1 MTAALTGETQ
11 LRARR
16 TRIKILRAI
25 ADRNGVAGFS
35 DIKFSTGLSTG
46 SIYYHLE
53 RMGNYVTKDSK
64 HYIITEEGLQLL
76 RDVDSKYASVAVPPP
91 PPPPARKVTG
101 EQHHHEPPEDSGRTK
116 ETVRQVRHWGMR
128 QYALAGALAS
138 IVVFVMAGLA
148 ANWQIL
154 SLGMNAGLAASIAVA
169 AALAVSLLAM
179 SGRRTYSVIGYK
191 GMVLSVAA
199 LAGVLVSVLM
209 VAGLGYTGASPS
221 QPYDNSMDALLSSYS
236 LHWHIR

>member
-1 MTAALTGETQ
+1 MTSALTGETQ

-53 RMGNYVTKDSK
+53 RMGSYVTKDSK

-76 RDVDSKYASVAVPPP
+76 RDVDSKYASVAA
-91 PPPPARKVTG
+91 PPPPARKVAG
-101 EQHHHEPPEDSGRTK
+101 EHHHEPSEDSGRT
-116 ETVRQVRHWGMR
+116 EEAVRQVRHWGMR

-138 IVVFVMAGLA
+138 VVVFVMAGLA

-169 AALAVSLLAM
+169 AALAVLLLAM
-179 SGRRTYSVIGYK
+179 SGRRTYSVIGYR

-199 LAGVLVSVLM
+199 LAGVLVSVLV

-236 LHWHIR
+236 LHWQIR

>member
-64 HYIITEEGLQLL
+64 HYIITEDGLQLL
-76 RDVDSKYASVAVPPP
+76 RDVDSKYASVAAP
-91 PPPPARKVTG
+91 PPPPARKVAG
-101 EQHHHEPPEDSGRTK
+101 EQHHHEPPEDSGTTE
-116 ETVRQVRHWGMR
+116 ETVRQVRHWGVR

-138 IVVFVMAGLA
+138 VVVFVIAGLA
-148 ANWQIL
+148 ANWQIP
-154 SLGMNAGLAASIAVA
+154 SLGMNVGLAASIAVA
-169 AALAVSLLAM
+169 AALAVSLLLM

-199 LAGVLVSVLM
+199 LAGVLVSVLV

>member
-1 MTAALTGETQ
+1 MTTALTGETQ

-64 HYIITEEGLQLL
+64 HYIITEEGLRLL
-76 RDVDSKYASVAVPPP
+76 RDVDSKYASVAA
-91 PPPPARKVTG
+91 PPPPARKVAR
-101 EQHHHEPPEDSGRTK
+101 EHHHEPSEDSGRT
-116 ETVRQVRHWGMR
+116 EEAVRQVRHWGMR

-138 IVVFVMAGLA
+138 VVVFVMAGLA

-179 SGRRTYSVIGYK
+179 SGRRTYSVIGYR
-191 GMVLSVAA
+191 GMLLSVAA
-199 LAGVLVSVLM
+199 LAGVLVSVLV

-236 LHWHIR
+236 LHWQIR

>member
-76 RDVDSKYASVAVPPP
+76 RDVDSKYASVAAP
-91 PPPPARKVTG
+91 PPPPARKVAG
-101 EQHHHEPPEDSGRTK
+101 EQHHHEPSEDFGRT
-116 ETVRQVRHWGMR
+116 EEAVRQVRHWGMR

-138 IVVFVMAGLA
+138 VVVFVIAGLA
-148 ANWQIL
+148 ANWQIP
-154 SLGMNAGLAASIAVA
+154 SLGMNVGLAASIAVA
-169 AALAVSLLAM
+169 AALAVSLLLM

-199 LAGVLVSVLM
+199 LAGVIVSVLV
-209 VAGLGYTGASPS
+209 VAGLGYTGASLS

>member
-76 RDVDSKYASVAVPPP
+76 RDVDSKYVSVAAPPA
-91 PPPPARKVTG
+91 PARKVAG
-101 EQHHHEPPEDSGRTK
+101 EQQQQHHEPSEDSGRT
-116 ETVRQVRHWGMR
+116 EEAVRQVRQWGMR

-138 IVVFVMAGLA
+138 VVVFVMAGLA

-154 SLGMNAGLAASIAVA
+154 SLGMNAGLAGSIAVA

-179 SGRRTYSVIGYK
+179 SGRRTYSVIGYR

-199 LAGVLVSVLM
+199 LAGVLVSVLV

-236 LHWHIR
+236 LHWQIR

>member
-1 MTAALTGETQ
+1 MTGETQ

-64 HYIITEEGLQLL
+64 HYIITEEGLRLL
-76 RDVDSKYASVAVPPP
+76 RDVDSKYASVAA
-91 PPPPARKVTG
+91 PPPPARMVAR
-101 EQHHHEPPEDSGRTK
+101 EHHHEPSEDSGRT
-116 ETVRQVRHWGMR
+116 EEAVRQVRHWGMR

-138 IVVFVMAGLA
+138 VVVFVMAGLA

-179 SGRRTYSVIGYK
+179 SGRRTYSVIGYR
-191 GMVLSVAA
+191 GMLLSVAA
-199 LAGVLVSVLM
+199 LAGVLVSVLV

-236 LHWHIR
+236 LHWQIR

>member
-1 MTAALTGETQ
+1 LTGETQ

-64 HYIITEEGLQLL
+64 HYIITEEGLRLL
-76 RDVDSKYASVAVPPP
+76 RDVDSKYASVAA
-91 PPPPARKVTG
+91 PPPPARMVAR
-101 EQHHHEPPEDSGRTK
+101 EHHHEPSEDSGRTE
-116 ETVRQVRHWGMR
+116 ETARQVRHWGMR

-138 IVVFVMAGLA
+138 VVVFVMAGLA

-179 SGRRTYSVIGYK
+179 SGRRTYSVIGYR
-191 GMVLSVAA
+191 GMLLSVAA
-199 LAGVLVSVLM
+199 LVGVLVSVLV

-236 LHWHIR
+236 LHWQIR

>member
-76 RDVDSKYASVAVPPP
+76 RDVDSKYASVAA
-91 PPPPARKVTG
+91 PPPPARKVAG
-101 EQHHHEPPEDSGRTK
+101 EQHHHEPSEDSGRTK
-116 ETVRQVRHWGMR
+116 EMVRQVRRWGMR

-138 IVVFVMAGLA
+138 VVVFVIAGLA
-148 ANWQIL
+148 ANWQIP
-154 SLGMNAGLAASIAVA
+154 SLGMNVGLAASIAVA
-169 AALAVSLLAM
+169 AALAVSLLLM

-199 LAGVLVSVLM
+199 LAGVFVSVLV

>member
-1 MTAALTGETQ
+1 
-11 LRARR
+11 
-16 TRIKILRAI
+16 
-25 ADRNGVAGFS
+25 
-35 DIKFSTGLSTG
+35 
-46 SIYYHLE
+46 
-53 RMGNYVTKDSK
+53 MGNYVTKDSK

-76 RDVDSKYASVAVPPP
+76 RDVDSKYASVAAP
-91 PPPPARKVTG
+91 PPPPARKVAG
-101 EQHHHEPPEDSGRTK
+101 EQHHHEPSEDSGRTK
-116 ETVRQVRHWGMR
+116 EMVRQVRRWGMR

-138 IVVFVMAGLA
+138 VVVFVIAGLA
-148 ANWQIL
+148 ANWQIP
-154 SLGMNAGLAASIAVA
+154 SLGMNVGLAASIAVA
-169 AALAVSLLAM
+169 AALAVSLLLM

-199 LAGVLVSVLM
+199 LAGVFVSVLV

>member
-64 HYIITEEGLQLL
+64 HYIITEDGLQLL
-76 RDVDSKYASVAVPPP
+76 RDVDSKYASVAAP
-91 PPPPARKVTG
+91 PPPPARKVAG
-101 EQHHHEPPEDSGRTK
+101 EQHHHEPSEDFGRT
-116 ETVRQVRHWGMR
+116 EEAVRQVRHWGMR

-138 IVVFVMAGLA
+138 VVVFVIAGLA
-148 ANWQIL
+148 ANWQIP
-154 SLGMNAGLAASIAVA
+154 SLGMNVGLAASIAVA
-169 AALAVSLLAM
+169 AALAVSLLLM

-191 GMVLSVAA
+191 GMMLSVAA
-199 LAGVLVSVLM
+199 LAGVIVSVLV
-209 VAGLGYTGASPS
+209 VAGLGYTGASLS

>member
-64 HYIITEEGLQLL
+64 HYIITEDGLQLL
-76 RDVDSKYASVAVPPP
+76 RDVDSKYASVAAP
-91 PPPPARKVTG
+91 PPPPARKVAG
-101 EQHHHEPPEDSGRTK
+101 EQHHHEPSEDFGRT
-116 ETVRQVRHWGMR
+116 EEAVRQVRHWGMR

-138 IVVFVMAGLA
+138 VVVFVIAGLA
-148 ANWQIL
+148 ANWQIP
-154 SLGMNAGLAASIAVA
+154 SLGMNVGLAASIAVA
-169 AALAVSLLAM
+169 AALAVSLLLM
-179 SGRRTYSVIGYK
+179 SGRRTYSFIGYK

-199 LAGVLVSVLM
+199 LAGVIVSVLV
-209 VAGLGYTGASPS
+209 VAGLGYTGASLS

>member
-1 MTAALTGETQ
+1 LTGETQ

-64 HYIITEEGLQLL
+64 HYIITEEGLRLL
-76 RDVDSKYASVAVPPP
+76 RDVDSKYASVAA
-91 PPPPARKVTG
+91 PPPPARMVAR
-101 EQHHHEPPEDSGRTK
+101 EHHHEPSEDSGRT
-116 ETVRQVRHWGMR
+116 EEAVRQVRHWGMR

-138 IVVFVMAGLA
+138 VVVFVMAGLA

-179 SGRRTYSVIGYK
+179 SGRRTYSVIGYR
-191 GMVLSVAA
+191 GMLLSVAA
-199 LAGVLVSVLM
+199 LAGVLVSVLV

-236 LHWHIR
+236 LHWQIR

>member
-1 MTAALTGETQ
+1 MTVALTGETQ

-64 HYIITEEGLQLL
+64 HYIITEDGLQLL
-76 RDVDSKYASVAVPPP
+76 RDVDSKYASVAAP
-91 PPPPARKVTG
+91 PPPPARKVAG
-101 EQHHHEPPEDSGRTK
+101 EQHHHEPSEDFGRT
-116 ETVRQVRHWGMR
+116 EEAVRQVRHWGMR

-138 IVVFVMAGLA
+138 VVVFVIAGLA
-148 ANWQIL
+148 ANWQIP
-154 SLGMNAGLAASIAVA
+154 SLGMNVGLAASIAVA
-169 AALAVSLLAM
+169 AALAVSLLLM

-199 LAGVLVSVLM
+199 LAGVIVSVLV
-209 VAGLGYTGASPS
+209 VAGLGYTGASLS

>member
-64 HYIITEEGLQLL
+64 HYIITEDGLQLL
-76 RDVDSKYASVAVPPP
+76 RDVDSKYASVAAP
-91 PPPPARKVTG
+91 PPPPARKVAG
-101 EQHHHEPPEDSGRTK
+101 EQHHHEPSEDFGRT
-116 ETVRQVRHWGMR
+116 EEAVRQVRHWGMR

-138 IVVFVMAGLA
+138 VVVFVIAGLA
-148 ANWQIL
+148 ANWQIP
-154 SLGMNAGLAASIAVA
+154 SLGMNVGLAASIAVA
-169 AALAVSLLAM
+169 AALAVSLLLM

-199 LAGVLVSVLM
+199 LAGVIVSVLV
-209 VAGLGYTGASPS
+209 VAGLGYTGASLS